1 MSHARRMCLVIP
13 IVIAACHAHPKEPT
27 SESRLTAAERSI
39 PSGPV
44 AAAGDR
50 LLSCPSVVPGAT
62 TLVSEVP
69 EGVELK
75 ITGTGDATTNE
86 IRRRGGLLRAAA
98 EETRGEHQGSGAGNG
113 RFGRCPVVMR
123 NTRIDVREIPNGAAI
138 VLKPSHPTELAWLR
152 REVEARSAQLASPKL
167 FGPGLMKTCPSAVP
181 NAETT
186 VTNAAYGVD
195 VKVTEG
201 TPAGVRAIRERAK
214 ELAAH
219 PVRDERCPI
228 NSTDATLTVSEI
240 PGGVSIAVKPKRR
253 EDMTLLRHDVLERAR
268 SYEAPATR

>member
-1 MSHARRMCLVIP
+1 MSHARRMGLVIP

-228 NSTDATLTVSEI
+228 NSTDATLTV